1 MEKLPG
7 KGMVTASSLIMLI
20 WGLVNAGYYDI
31 AKLVLADEPSTKAV
45 VCGVVAGIASLAAI
59 IGGIFGIAGSN
70 KVAKASAIVVWAA
83 FLVIL
88 AIISGIHA
96 YRKTIE
102 LVPLPILSHGCHSNL
117 IPSYNKVVERVHEII

>member
-45 VCGVVAGIASLAAI
+45 VCGVVAGIASL
-59 IGGIFGIAGSN
+59 GGIFGIAGSN

-83 FLVIL
+83 FLAIL
-88 AIISGIHA
+88 AIISGIV
-96 YRKTIE
+96 T
-102 LVPLPILSHGCHSNL
+102 LVSGDSKL
-117 IPSYNKVVERVHEII
+117 IAVVMMIVGIVVPVVMFMGAAKNRA

>member
-31 AKLVLADEPSTKAV
+31 AKLVL
-45 VCGVVAGIASLAAI
+45 AGIASLAAI

-88 AIISGIHA
+88 AIISGIV
-96 YRKTIE
+96 T
-102 LVPLPILSHGCHSNL
+102 LVSGDSKL
-117 IPSYNKVVERVHEII
+117 IAVAMMIVGIVVPVVMFMGAAKNRA

>member
-7 KGMVTASSLIMLI
+7 KGMVMASSLIMLI

-83 FLVIL
+83 FLLVF
-88 AIISGIHA
+88 AIISGIVS
-96 YRKTIE
+96 
-102 LVPLPILSHGCHSNL
+102 LVTVDSKL
-117 IPSYNKVVERVHEII
+117 IAVIMLIVGIVVPVGMFMGAAKNRGV

>member
-31 AKLVLADEPSTKAV
+31 AKLVLTDTSSTKAV
-45 VCGVVAGIASLAAI
+45 VCGIVAGIASLAAI

-70 KVAKASAIVVWAA
+70 KVAKASAIVVCAA
-83 FLVIL
+83 FLLVF
-88 AIISGIHA
+88 AIISGIVS
-96 YRKTIE
+96 
-102 LVPLPILSHGCHSNL
+102 LVTVDSKL
-117 IPSYNKVVERVHEII
+117 IAVIMLIVGIVVPVVMFMGAAKNRGV

>member
-31 AKLVLADEPSTKAV
+31 AKLVLTDTSSTKAV
-45 VCGVVAGIASLAAI
+45 VCGIVAGIASLAAI
-59 IGGIFGIAGSN
+59 IAGSN

-83 FLVIL
+83 FLLVF
-88 AIISGIHA
+88 AIISGIVS
-96 YRKTIE
+96 
-102 LVPLPILSHGCHSNL
+102 LVTVDSKL
-117 IPSYNKVVERVHEII
+117 IAVIMLIVGIVVPVVMFMGAAKNRGV

>member
-7 KGMVTASSLIMLI
+7 KEMVTASSLIMLI

-59 IGGIFGIAGSN
+59 IGGIFGIAGKQQGCKGVCHSCMG
-70 KVAKASAIVVWAA
+70 S
-83 FLVIL
+83 
-88 AIISGIHA
+88 ISGD
-96 YRKTIE
+96 T
-102 LVPLPILSHGCHSNL
+102 CD
-117 IPSYNKVVERVHEII
+117 NKRYSDTGVR

>member
-45 VCGVVAGIASLAAI
+45 VCGVVAGIASLAAL
-59 IGGIFGIAGSN
+59 IFGIAGSN

-83 FLVIL
+83 FLAIL
-88 AIISGIHA
+88 AIISGIV
-96 YRKTIE
+96 T
-102 LVPLPILSHGCHSNL
+102 LVSGDSKL
-117 IPSYNKVVERVHEII
+117 IAVIMMIVGIVVPVIMFMGAAKNRA

>member
-70 KVAKASAIVVWAA
+70 KVAKASSFWIFGTSSSCKGVCHSCMGS
-83 FLVIL
+83 
-88 AIISGIHA
+88 ISGD
-96 YRKTIE
+96 T
-102 LVPLPILSHGCHSNL
+102 CD
-117 IPSYNKVVERVHEII
+117 NKRYSDTGVR

>member
-83 FLVIL
+83 FLAIL
-88 AIISGIHA
+88 AIISGIV
-96 YRKTIE
+96 T
-102 LVPLPILSHGCHSNL
+102 LVFGDSKL
-117 IPSYNKVVERVHEII
+117 IAVVMMIVGIVVPVVMFMGAAKNRAIR

>member
-88 AIISGIHA
+88 AIISGIVTLCPVTA
-96 YRKTIE
+96 S
-102 LVPLPILSHGCHSNL
+102 L
-117 IPSYNKVVERVHEII
+117 